1 LKLEETER
9 GKLEAFR
16 QRVQLVHEGYDF
28 HNLLR
33 QIEEMEQAINR
44 NKVAA
49 RQANVALLENL
60 LSSYNLTGDKRPVKE
75 LLNFNKVKLLQ

>member
-1 LKLEETER
+1 
-9 GKLEAFR
+9 
-16 QRVQLVHEGYDF
+16 
-28 HNLLR
+28 
-33 QIEEMEQAINR
+33 MEQAINR